1 MTGLLVLAW
10 DADAKSACNNCGLI
24 LTTLA
29 TVEGGG
35 APGGV
40 GKVPLVEVL
49 RVAVLEDTG
58 VVWPEDDWEEREDCL
73 TDSIGVGDTATG
85 DEI

>member
-29 TVEGGG
+29 TVEGAGT
-35 APGGV
+35 PGGV
-40 GKVPLVEVL
+40 GRVPPVGVL
-49 RVAVLEDTG
+49 SETVLEETG
-58 VVWPEDDWEEREDCL
+58 VVWPEDD
-73 TDSIGVGDTATG
+73 
-85 DEI
+85 